1 MVVYDLFEGT
11 IGPVEGVFGFVDP
24 LLSFDVLS
32 GFISCSNDVHDSSFM
47 DLSIFEYLPIS
58 CASLYL
64 HSIYPH
70 HRYLIQ
76 MMRLHNMI

>member
-32 GFISCSNDVHDSSFM
+32 GFISCSYDVHDSSFM
-47 DLSIFEYLPIS
+47 DLSIF
-58 CASLYL
+58 
-64 HSIYPH
+64 
-70 HRYLIQ
+70 
-76 MMRLHNMI
+76 